1 MFDLVFQIFILVFP
15 RNKAKEISM
24 GKRKSCV
31 VSRLNN
37 LKKHHHEQNN
47 EEYDDLNGLS
57 MSFEAI
63 NIDEPQKEQSTQTN
77 VIVKD
82 KSTQK
87 SSLTREILFKLIRK
101 LMLNRQSIHVK

>member
-1 MFDLVFQIFILVFP
+1 
-15 RNKAKEISM
+15 M
-24 GKRKSCV
+24 GKRASCV

-37 LKKHHHEQNN
+37 LKKHHHKPNN

-63 NIDEPQKEQSTQTN
+63 NIDEPQKEQSTQTY

-101 LMLNRQSIHVK
+101 LVLNRQSIHVK